1 MFKEKNLEI
10 FGLVYIGKCV
20 FICRYGTLEFCSLPT
35 SVGQPRFSDVDKC
48 RHMLNFAKLKDYKV
62 GNELHES
69 TKWSF
74 FTSSC

>member
-1 MFKEKNLEI
+1 M
-10 FGLVYIGKCV
+10 
-20 FICRYGTLEFCSLPT
+20 
-35 SVGQPRFSDVDKC
+35 DKC

-74 FTSSC
+74 LTSSCLCVDIRSRNHSKLHSFYEFKAHFEIVPDNAFFVNKATFVLA